1 MIYSAGMTFHLAE
14 LNVARMNAPL
24 DDPSMA
30 DFAAG
35 LHPLNALADASPGF
49 VWRLIE
55 EGGADSTGL
64 RPFGPDMLVNLSVWE
79 DVESLRAYTYQ
90 TRDHL
95 EAVRRRREWF
105 HHEGVGEHLVL
116 WWIPAGTL
124 PTLAEAG
131 ERRDLLNGSG
141 PTPEAFTLR
150 RPFPAPRAVEV
161 R

>member
-1 MIYSAGMTFHLAE
+1 MIYSTAMIFHLAE
-14 LNVARMNAPL
+14 LNVARMKASL
-24 DDPSMA
+24 DDPAMA
-30 DFAAG
+30 GFVAG
-35 LHPLNALADASPGF
+35 LQPLNALADASPGF

-55 EGGADSTGL
+55 EGGEDSTGL

-105 HHEGVGEHLVL
+105 HHDSVGEHLVM

-124 PTLAEAG
+124 PTLKEAG
-131 ERRDLLNGSG
+131 ERRDLLNRSG
-141 PTPEAFTLR
+141 PCPEAFTLR
-150 RPFPAPRAVEV
+150 RPFPAPRAAAV
-161 R
+161 